1 MIYGIEKKII
11 FKQIIYNQYQVNT
24 SIRESWLTLFIYLSI
39 SYLAFEL
46 LGMWGASYPAPGAEN
61 EFREDEYWWAS

>member
-1 MIYGIEKKII
+1 MGSRKKTV

-46 LGMWGASYPAPGAEN
+46 LGMWGAS
-61 EFREDEYWWAS
+61 